1 MWRRWLRAL
10 GARLARNLTT
20 RLIILLMLVLM
31 LITGFFDYA
40 RLVRVRERL
49 VAQTQKDQRIFTETL
64 ALAVRQ
70 NIRRGRTTDELREL
84 LEDIL
89 ARPGLVAVVIYDPD
103 AQMIAARLLIGFPD
117 PEPDEAVRQ
126 AMSRREAASSM
137 LDTPTGRLLRYVQPI
152 RWPGGQTAAIE
163 VRQTLEG
170 LVAALAAQRRTDAQL
185 AELTEIVGRGLA
197 ASKSGE
203 LDELPALNTRFHRIL
218 AEAAGNV
225 VVHVVM
231 ASLREAIE
239 GYVLDAVP
247 RLTDWRTT
255 SAGLR
260 RQHAAILTALR
271 RGDGD
276 TAADVVDRHIH
287 RFFARTR

>member
-1 MWRRWLRAL
+1 MADSPLLRPVERPRTHQVILRQVEELLTSGLLRPGDRLPPERALAEQLGVSRPSVREALKVLEAL
-10 GARLARNLTT
+10 GAVETT
-20 RLIILLMLVLM
+20 
-31 LITGFFDYA
+31 GGQG
-40 RLVRVRERL
+40 RESG
-49 VAQTQKDQRIFTETL
+49 
-64 ALAVRQ
+64 AVVV
-70 NIRRGRTTDELREL
+70 
-84 LEDIL
+84 
-89 ARPGLVAVVIYDPD
+89 ARPGTPIGAAMRIHVATQGLPIADLVETRALLEASAMRRLGRRVASEPHGVALLRPAEDLLVAMKDTSLP
-103 AQMIAARLLIGFPD
+103 
-117 PEPDEAVRQ
+117 PEQ
-126 AMSRREAASSM
+126 FHH
-137 LDTPTGRLLRYVQPI
+137 LDTGFH
-152 RWPGGQTAAIE
+152 
-163 VRQTLEG
+163 
-170 LVAALAAQRRTDAQL
+170 LA
-185 AELTEIVGRGLA
+185 
-197 ASKSGE
+197 
-203 LDELPALNTRFHRIL
+203 L

-247 RLTDWRTT
+247 LLPDWRTT